1 MESQEKHTLD
11 KIQDDNSKIVVTTKS
26 VKWLFGI
33 LSTAIVSLLSFA
45 WGLYVTVDNKVD
57 TKFNEVNDRMDKNQT
72 ELIQKIDD
80 LDKNKVKENTKHN
93 HTQDLDI
100 VRLFERVDSRGRQI
114 NRTTTRPQISD
125 TTSIPN
131 LNE

>member
-1 MESQEKHTLD
+1 MENQEKHTLD

-33 LSTAIVSLLSFA
+33 LSTSIVSLLSFA
-45 WGLYVTVDNKVD
+45 WGLYVTVDGKVD
-57 TKFNEVNDRMDKNQT
+57 AKFNEVNDRMDKNQT

-100 VRLFERVDSRGRQI
+100 YSSDISGRSIII
-114 NRTTTRPQISD
+114 NTI
-125 TTSIPN
+125 
-131 LNE
+131 